1 MITYTAVE
9 TAKLV
14 RAALKKNFPHVKF
27 SVKSRIQTIDISYTD
42 GPIADDVR
50 NITNNFSG
58 MSFDGMQ
65 DMNTYHHQDFN
76 GEKVR
81 FYCYAPNV
89 ERKLSMEL
97 AQKIKAAIESQ
108 GIKCPEIK
116 WNDYEQAARFQI
128 QDSEDWHDQQ
138 FLRKKISLFTW
149 ENVETLRIWESSEV
163 PDITGQDVDQEFS
176 ESSVITQRRTIYES
190 RISRRKAAAQ
200 NGISR
205 HQQLSDSCQNRAS
218 QMARAIPFG
227 QPILVGHH
235 SEGRDRRYRA
245 KIGRLA
251 TKAQEHEN
259 TVKHYQNKLSS
270 MNFEYVISSD
280 DPDAIPKLKQKI
292 EALEINQQKM
302 VAANKIIRSSQLSQE
317 QKAEWLKLNGHDESL
332 LTGRFAGYEGYKLS
346 NNSAN
351 IRSTKLRLVSLEKQ
365 LEKAEQAETVEV
377 DHPELGL
384 KVVENNL
391 INRVQII
398 FTGKPCKEVR
408 EVLKTC
414 GFRWAPSQG
423 AWQRQQGGS
432 SRFGLD
438 RALAEIGKHQSHC

>member
-1 MITYTAVE
+1 VLHVLLFVKRLPQQRFPQERAWHVRPSQHLHINQTITTTKSMITYTAVE

-14 RAALKKNFPHVKF
+14 RAALKKNFPGVKF
-27 SVKSRIQTIDISYTD
+27 SVKSRIHTIDISYTD

-50 NITNNFSG
+50 NITNNFGG

-89 ERKLSMEL
+89 ERKLS
-97 AQKIKAAIESQ
+97 
-108 GIKCPEIK
+108 
-116 WNDYEQAARFQI
+116 
-128 QDSEDWHDQQ
+128 
-138 FLRKKISLFTW
+138 
-149 ENVETLRIWESSEV
+149 VVEV
-163 PDITGQDVDQEFS
+163 PDQDVDQDFS

-218 QMARAIPFG
+218 QMASVIPFG

-259 TVKHYQNKLSS
+259 TAKHYQNKLSS
-270 MNFEYVISSD
+270 MNSEYVISSD

-332 LTGRFAGYEGYKLS
+332 LTGRFAGYEGYELS

-391 INRVQII
+391 INRLQII

-438 RALAEIGKHQSHC
+438 RALAEIGKHQSYC